1 MPTLENVDGGTLAAL
16 PGYYSMGVQAGA
28 AGTAARA
35 SQLNAMNNRRKI
47 KQEGE
52 RQEAEVAAKA
62 AQMAERRRLTDEV
75 FAGKEGAM
83 QAIIADNPDYGKLVY
98 NVKMSDDKA
107 AAAKLDEMSEK
118 GGALA
123 LSAMNTSNPTIR
135 RQMYMTEAKT
145 FMDAGDEPAAKNLME
160 MANLAVNDPERFE
173 AEANK
178 DILLSKNTKLIDLAN
193 IGSSA
198 VKPVVVAKGG
208 SVYDPATKTF
218 TSASPAS
225 SAPEIPKSLLKG
237 LSPSVAEKGSA
248 AYTAAGG
255 GKDGMKA
262 FNEAVII
269 SKEDE
274 RRQQLPDLLSTR
286 YPYATEEEV
295 SQIKAAIDS
304 APSVESGLKSADI
317 IREQQRTNTKGKEM
331 AERSLVLVE
340 NILGN
345 NELSDVVGSYEGQDD
360 IIIPRSDKEA
370 EAIADI
376 KELTNILTVPNM
388 KLMSGILSETDLKLL
403 MSIAGGGLNRMR
415 GEDRFIKDAT
425 DIAEKLRKA
434 VGASSTGATKNS
446 RLEELRKKAGM
457 NK

>member
-52 RQEAEVAAKA
+52 RQEAGVAAQA

-83 QAIIADNPDYGKLVY
+83 QAIIAADPQYGKLVY
-98 NVKMSDDKA
+98 DVKMGDDKA

-173 AEANK
+173 AEANQ

-193 IGSSA
+193 IGSGSKVESLPA
-198 VKPVVVAKGG
+198 EVVAFNDLIKDFTPEQKKTARLVKAGLKGRAMSNAELSAIEAGTIKNYGEWKANQKQAEKFAEMTG
-208 SVYDPATKTF
+208 SSRAKTIDKGYDRIMTINSGIGSIDRAIKAVESGAGTGAVEKLLPSIKAASVELDQLRNQMALDVISGVTLGAISEGELALVQQVALPTGLNGPELIKHLKDRKQAQEKLRDYFKEQIDFLDQGGTVAGFVRQKEREMQGQGSGSTQINDNTF
-218 TSASPAS
+218 TSS
-225 SAPEIPKSLLKG
+225 SG
-237 LSPSVAEKGSA
+237 V
-248 AYTAAGG
+248 T
-255 GKDGMKA
+255 
-262 FNEAVII
+262 F
-269 SKEDE
+269 
-274 RRQQLPDLLSTR
+274 
-286 YPYATEEEV
+286 
-295 SQIKAAIDS
+295 
-304 APSVESGLKSADI
+304 
-317 IREQQRTNTKGKEM
+317 
-331 AERSLVLVE
+331 
-340 NILGN
+340 
-345 NELSDVVGSYEGQDD
+345 
-360 IIIPRSDKEA
+360 
-370 EAIADI
+370 
-376 KELTNILTVPNM
+376 TV
-388 KLMSGILSETDLKLL
+388 K
-403 MSIAGGGLNRMR
+403 
-415 GEDRFIKDAT
+415 
-425 DIAEKLRKA
+425 
-434 VGASSTGATKNS
+434 
-446 RLEELRKKAGM
+446 
-457 NK
+457 